1 MEVPVAGTTPP
12 RLEGRTGE
20 VWRLHVAGWTQEAIG
35 EKYGISQQR
44 VSQLISAVRAQI
56 PEVDRTQLIAREL
69 ELLDTSRAMALE
81 LATAPLPPAFDQKG
95 NVLMDPGTK
104 KPVLDATGRVAA
116 VKLALE
122 TQRDM
127 RKLLGLDQ
135 PLKVD
140 ATVTDAA
147 AVKAAELAAEAAA
160 RMTEGDR

>member
-1 MEVPVAGTTPP
+1 MAGKTPP
-12 RLEGRTGE
+12 NLEGRTGE

-44 VSQLISAVRAQI
+44 VSQILAAVRAQI

-69 ELLDTSRAMALE
+69 ELLDTSRRMALE

-95 NVLMDPGTK
+95 NALTDPRTGQV
-104 KPVLDATGRVAA
+104 VLDSAGRVTA

-135 PLKVD
+135 PIKVD

-147 AVKAAELAAEAAA
+147 AVRAAELAADAAA
-160 RMTEGDR
+160 YVASGEEKP